1 MILPFVGILREDTAR
16 TSLERARTAA
26 QDLDLATLGAVTAET
41 GERGFTITGNDSFLD
56 SYTSGQDQFESS
68 LAALRSA
75 GLPPAAAGPVESM
88 ANAYQLWLIE
98 FAEPQVQLV
107 RAGGLNAAR
116 ARTGSGIGRE
126 LFDAFQ
132 SRSEDAGVAID
143 RVISERRDTQGRRN
157 IESDVLALLGGVA
170 AALTAAIVIAIA
182 RQRWQE
188 MHRLRAATA
197 ELEQERE
204 LGRRRADV
212 LASVSHDL
220 RSPLAGVVLQASM
233 LEEQATEEGRDELV
247 ALSVAVTRGASR
259 AAMLV
264 DELLDFARME
274 SGGMQLD
281 IAPLEVVAV
290 VKEAIEDV
298 RIARP
303 SFAVQIEDRVGSD
316 DTVPGDEERLRAVF
330 RNVMD
335 NGARYG
341 APPFRVRIEPGPAVV
356 EVHLEDSGPGVPEEE
371 RTAIFRKYE
380 RGSTAAG
387 AKGTGLGLY
396 FSRELV
402 QMHGGTLLVG
412 KSALG
417 GADFVVTLPRG
428 KGGR

>member
-1 MILPFVGILREDTAR
+1 MILPFVGILREDASR
-16 TSLERARTAA
+16 SSLDRARTAA
-26 QDLDLATLGAVTAET
+26 QDLDLATLGAVNAET

-56 SYTSGQDQFESS
+56 SYTRGQQQFENS
-68 LAALRSA
+68 LAALRA
-75 GLPPAAAGPVESM
+75 AHLPTDAEKQIEAMDAAYRS
-88 ANAYQLWLIE
+88 WLIQ

-116 ARTGSGIGRE
+116 ARTASGIGRE
-126 LFDAFQ
+126 MFETFQ
-132 SRSEDAGVAID
+132 KRSDDAGAGID
-143 RVISERRDTQGRRN
+143 GLIAERRSAQSHRN

-170 AALTAAIVIAIA
+170 AALTAAIVVAIA

-188 MHRLRAATA
+188 MHRLHEATA
-197 ELEQERE
+197 ALERERE
-204 LGRRRADV
+204 LGRKRADV

-247 ALSVAVTRGASR
+247 ALSAAVTRGASR

-281 IAPLEVVAV
+281 ISPLEVLGV

-303 SFAVQIEDRVGSD
+303 SFTVQVEDRVGSD
-316 DTVPGDEERLRAVF
+316 DTVPADEERLRAVF
-330 RNVMD
+330 RNIMD
-335 NGARYG
+335 NAARYG
-341 APPFRVRIEPGPAVV
+341 AAPFRVRIEPGTKAV
-356 EVHLEDSGPGVPEEE
+356 EVHFEDSGPGVPEEE
-371 RTAIFRKYE
+371 RSAIFRKYE

-402 QMHGGTLLVG
+402 QLHGGSLTVG
-412 KSALG
+412 KSPLG
-417 GADFVVTLPRG
+417 GADFVVTLPQIG
-428 KGGR
+428 QPG